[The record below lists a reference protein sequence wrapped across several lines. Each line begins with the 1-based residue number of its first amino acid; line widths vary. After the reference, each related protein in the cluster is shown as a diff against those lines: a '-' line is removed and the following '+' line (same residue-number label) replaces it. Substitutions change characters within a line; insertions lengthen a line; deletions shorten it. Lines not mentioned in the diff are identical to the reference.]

1 MSNGNG
7 SVFGEYKQ
15 KHYYDSFKRYCKA
28 NQITPISLYELRHTF
43 ITNAQNLPMPVLKGI
58 VGHSVKTDTYKIYVH
73 KRRGDGIA
81 NGKMLDEINEQLLN
95 EQLLNEQ
102 LLDKQLPSEG

>member
-1 MSNGNG
+1 M
-7 SVFGEYKQ
+7 
-15 KHYYDSFKRYCKA
+15 A
-28 NQITPISLYELRHTF
+28 SLLTNNFLWRWILCNPSRSLVTNELRHTF

-102 LLDKQLPSEG
+102 LLNEQLLDKQLPSEG